1 MFKYEYV
8 DPALISY
15 LKELIGMFTLEG
27 NAELAQR
34 NKDFLVERIQGK
46 LRDHGVEITD
56 KDFISL
62 VVDLL
67 RIVHEIVAE
76 ENAEA
81 KDERDKDLFLYV
93 IASTFLKVGI
103 EPYTMEENSISGF
116 AAKELNIGEPSRSV

>member
-46 LRDHGVEITD
+46 LRDHGV
-56 KDFISL
+56 
-62 VVDLL
+62 
-67 RIVHEIVAE
+67 
-76 ENAEA
+76 
-81 KDERDKDLFLYV
+81 
-93 IASTFLKVGI
+93 
-103 EPYTMEENSISGF
+103 
-116 AAKELNIGEPSRSV
+116 